1 MLAEILH
8 LQAVQPLAGLLWG
21 KRIVVAR
28 MGDDPE
34 FDQSIPN
41 AFMASAPEER
51 FWLEFVHTIVRVSF
65 QQVWLPTCCWRSK
78 VHECVRRKQ
87 PVASAWDRGV
97 KPKFDYTRS
106 H

>member
-1 MLAEILH
+1 
-8 LQAVQPLAGLLWG
+8 
-21 KRIVVAR
+21 
-28 MGDDPE
+28 MGDDPK

-65 QQVWLPTCCWRSK
+65 QQVSLPACCWRSK
-78 VHECVRRKQ
+78 VNPRKQ
-87 PVASAWDRGV
+87 AAGSAWYRGA
-97 KPKFDYTRS
+97 KPELDNTRS